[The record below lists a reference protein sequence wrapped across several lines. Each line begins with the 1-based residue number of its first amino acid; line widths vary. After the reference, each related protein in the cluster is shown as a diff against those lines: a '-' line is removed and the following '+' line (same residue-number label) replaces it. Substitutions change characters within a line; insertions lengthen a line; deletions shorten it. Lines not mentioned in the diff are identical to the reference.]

1 MLVVQN
7 ELQPGEIQNALFD
20 LMRNGIEGIRVCCAY
35 MSVSGSQILLDG
47 IRRSAPGG
55 NHDQV
60 EKTIVTSLDFGIT
73 DPEALAFWSDA
84 PRSRVFVAG
93 AGLVEQG
100 NLVPQVAFHPKL
112 YLFDKPEG
120 RIGSLVGSANLTN
133 RGLTINSEAAWA
145 EAEHGEAASVN
156 AAWDVITHGAV
167 PLTREILAGYRALR
181 RRAPPRERAAEE
193 LEPVPAPA
201 IGPLR
206 RYTLFA
212 EADID
217 PRAFTQMWIQSR
229 GMQGG
234 ARTQLEMPRGSHRFF
249 GPTYRGYDYDRVEHI
264 AEPVLVSGQAEW
276 RNRPVTWHG
285 DNRMERINLP
295 SAAMGGFAYEDSLI
309 LFRRIGRNRF
319 ELRVYPWDSDPARAY
334 VEASRRAGLVFRV
347 GRNSDRLAGF
357 LP

>member
-1 MLVVQN
+1 MLVIQN
-7 ELQPGEIQNALFD
+7 ELQPGAIQNALFD
-20 LMRNGIEGIRVCCAY
+20 LMREGLEAVRVCSAY
-35 MSVSGSQILLDG
+35 MSVSGSEILLDG
-47 IRRSAPGG
+47 IRRSADGG
-55 NHDQV
+55 NLDRI

-73 DPEALAFWSDA
+73 DPDALAFWGDVPGA
-84 PRSRVFVAG
+84 RVFVAG
-93 AGLVEQG
+93 AALLDYG

-112 YLFDKPEG
+112 YVFDRPEG
-120 RIGSLVGSANLTN
+120 TIGSLVGSANLTN

-145 EAEHGEAASVN
+145 EPAHDRAAEMN
-156 AAWDVITHGAV
+156 IAWDTVTHGAI
-167 PLTREILAGYRALR
+167 PLTGEILARYRELR
-181 RRAPPRERAAEE
+181 RRMPRDRAIQE

-201 IGPLR
+201 IGPQR
-206 RYTLFA
+206 RYTPFA
-212 EADID
+212 DADVD
-217 PRAFTQMWIQSR
+217 PQAFTQMWIQSR

-249 GPTYRGYDYDRVEHI
+249 GATYEGYDYDRVEHI
-264 AEPVLVSGQAEW
+264 AEPELFSGRMEW

-295 SAAMGGFAYEDSLI
+295 SAAMGGFAYENSLN
-309 LFRRIGRNRF
+309 LFRRVARNRF
-319 ELRVYPWDSDPARAY
+319 ELRVYPWDSDSARAY